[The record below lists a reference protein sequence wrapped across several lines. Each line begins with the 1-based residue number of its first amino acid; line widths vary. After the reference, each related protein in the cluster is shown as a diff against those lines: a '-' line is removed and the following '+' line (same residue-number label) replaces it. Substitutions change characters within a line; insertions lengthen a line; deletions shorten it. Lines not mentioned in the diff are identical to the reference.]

1 MNQVTNDRGYLGL
14 LSRRRLLQSAAVGGF
29 GIGVAAL
36 IGCGDDDDDD
46 APAPAAATAA
56 PAATAATEAP
66 AATATA
72 AAAGTARPTATAALQ
87 AATPTATAAAPV
99 ATKHGGFLQFIQPA
113 GYQGTNIDP
122 YYTDTSVG
130 INTIMGKMFYESLL
144 NTDFSNQ
151 EWRSPYSIVPW
162 LAESWE
168 QADDVTYAL
177 TIRGGVKFHNGATL
191 TADDV
196 GFTYER
202 ATAEDANR
210 NNWTV
215 GRFID
220 GFEVVNENTIRLTA
234 PGPNAEF
241 LEAVNSYI
249 SQIAIMPRSAEAAGV
264 DFSSE
269 AVGTGPFRV
278 KDWQADSTTTVTRF
292 EDYWGGGIPGGEV
305 GRPYLDGLRITPG
318 DDATQSASFIAGE
331 LDILSRNDRIQ
342 AKPILDAVPEAKTVG
357 FPSDY
362 IYGIGFNWLRPPFGD
377 IRVRQAVHLA
387 ISRQDVD
394 AAANFGDGVISGPMT
409 IQRDGYTYSSDQL
422 LEEPGFRAAKEAD
435 RAEAAKLFAAAGFAD
450 GFAAD
455 LVYNTRLAVAPV
467 YGEAVQPQLKEVLKL
482 DLTLVPMDTAS
493 YGAARRAQPADI
505 DGLFVHLAGGV
516 ARPSTAVAQY
526 HSSSTNPQT
535 VGWNDPAL
543 DALIDQG
550 KVEFDDAARGAI
562 FQKVEQAM
570 IDAQL
575 WASISAPSLIRMWQ
589 PWINDWRDNR
599 AQRQSIMN
607 PSWIWMDVETAP
619 ENRLS

>member
-1 MNQVTNDRGYLGL
+1 MNNEVTNSAGYLGL
-14 LSRRRLLQSAAVGGF
+14 LSRRRLLQSAAIGGL
-29 GIGVAAL
+29 GLGVAAL

-46 APAPAAATAA
+46 AAAPAATTAPAATAAPAGTEAAATATAA
-56 PAATAATEAP
+56 PAATATATPALQ

-72 AAAGTARPTATAALQ
+72 
-87 AATPTATAAAPV
+87 TPAAPV

-144 NTDFSNQ
+144 NTDFSNV

-168 QADDVTYAL
+168 QADDVTYTM
-177 TIRGGVKFHNGATL
+177 TIRGGVKFHNGGTL

-202 ATAEDANR
+202 ATAEDAIR
-210 NNWTV
+210 NNWK
-215 GRFID
+215 RFIAE
-220 GFEVVNENTIRLTA
+220 FEVVDDQTIKLVS

-249 SQIAIMPRSAEAAGV
+249 SQVAIMPRSGEAAGI
-264 DFSSE
+264 DFSIES
-269 AVGTGPFRV
+269 AGTGPFRV
-278 KDWQADSTTTVTRF
+278 KDWQADSVTTVTRF
-292 EDYWGGGIPGGEV
+292 EDYWGGGHPGGEV
-305 GRPYLDGLRITPG
+305 GRPYLDGLRISPG
-318 DDATQSASFIAGE
+318 DDATQSAAFIAGE

-362 IYGIGFNWLRPPFGD
+362 IYGISFNQHRAPFGD
-377 IRVRQAVHLA
+377 LRVRQAVHLA

-409 IQRDGYTYSSDQL
+409 IEREGYTLSNADL
-422 LEEPGFRAAKEAD
+422 LQQPGFREAKDAD
-435 RAEAAKLFAAAGFAD
+435 RAEAAKLMAAAGFAD
-450 GFAAD
+450 GLQAD

-467 YGEAVQPQLKEVLKL
+467 YGEAVQPQLKEVLGL

-493 YGAARRAQPADI
+493 YSQARGAQPAEI

-526 HSSSTNPQT
+526 HSSHSSAKSA
-535 VGWNDPAL
+535 GWNDPKI
-543 DALIDQG
+543 DALIDAG
-550 KVEFDDAARGAI
+550 KLEFDLEARGAV
-562 FQKVEQAM
+562 FQQLEQAM
-570 IDAQL
+570 IDGVL
-575 WASISAPSLIRMWQ
+575 WASISAPSLIRMSQ
-589 PWINDWRDNR
+589 PWVYDWRDNR

-607 PSWIWMDVETAP
+607 PSWIWMNVEEAP
-619 ENRLS
+619 DNRLS

>member
-1 MNQVTNDRGYLGL
+1 MKNETTSSAGYLGL
-14 LSRRRLLQSAAVGGF
+14 LSRRRLLKSTAIGGF
-29 GIGVAAL
+29 GLGLAAI

-46 APAPAAATAA
+46 DAAPAATTAPAAAT
-56 PAATAATEAP
+56 P
-66 AATATA
+66 TATA
-72 AAAGTARPTATAALQ
+72 AAAEATPTAAAATATPTARPALQ
-87 AATPTATAAAPV
+87 AATPTATPTPQV
-99 ATKHGGFLQFIQPA
+99 ATKHGGYLQFIQPA

-144 NTDFSNQ
+144 NTDFTNE

-168 QADDVTYAL
+168 QQDDVTYTLA
-177 TIRGGVKFHNGATL
+177 IRQGVKFHNGATL
-191 TADDV
+191 SADDV

-202 ATAEDANR
+202 ATAEDAIR
-210 NNWTV
+210 NNWK
-215 GRFID
+215 RFIA
-220 GFEVVNENTIRLTA
+220 GFEVVDAQSIKLVS

-249 SQIAIMPRSAEAAGV
+249 SQVAIMPRSAEAEGL

-269 AVGTGPFRV
+269 SAGTGPFRV

-292 EDYWGGGIPGGEV
+292 EDYWGGGHPGGEV
-305 GRPYLDGLRITPG
+305 GRPYLDGLRISPG
-318 DDATQSASFIAGE
+318 DDATQSAAFIAGE
-331 LDILSRNDRIQ
+331 LDILSRNDRVQ
-342 AKPILDAVPEAKTVG
+342 AKPILDAVPEAETSG
-357 FPSDY
+357 FPSDWT
-362 IYGIGFNWLRPPFGD
+362 YGIGFNQHRPPFGD

-394 AAANFGDGVISGPMT
+394 AAANFGDGVINGPMT
-409 IQRDGYTYSSDQL
+409 IERTGYTYSNADLLQL
-422 LEEPGFRAAKEAD
+422 PGYRAAKDED
-435 RAEAAKLFAAAGFAD
+435 RAEAVKLMAAAGFAD
-450 GFAAD
+450 GLKAD

-467 YGEAVQPQLKEVLKL
+467 YGEAVQPQLKEVLGL

-493 YGAARRAQPADI
+493 YSQARGAQPAEI
-505 DGLFVHLAGGV
+505 DGLYVHLAGGV

-526 HSSSTNPQT
+526 HSSHSSAKS
-535 VGWNDPAL
+535 VGINDPTV
-543 DALIDQG
+543 DSLIDAA
-550 KVEFDDAARGAI
+550 KVEFDPDARGAI
-562 FQKVEQAM
+562 FQQLEQAM
-570 IDAQL
+570 IASVL

-589 PWINDWRDNR
+589 PWIHDWRDNR

-607 PSWIWMDVETAP
+607 PSWIWMDVSEAP

>member
-1 MNQVTNDRGYLGL
+1 MNNETTGSTGYLGL
-14 LSRRRLLQSAAVGGF
+14 LSRRRLLKSTAIGGF
-29 GIGVAAL
+29 GLGLAAI

-46 APAPAAATAA
+46 DGAAAPAATTA
-56 PAATAATEAP
+56 PAATAAA
-66 AATATA
+66 ADATATA
-72 AAAGTARPTATAALQ
+72 TPTATPALQ
-87 AATPTATAAAPV
+87 AATETATPAPAV

-144 NTDFSNQ
+144 NTDFSNE
-151 EWRSPYSIVPW
+151 EWRSPYNIVPW

-168 QADDVTYAL
+168 QQDDVTYTLA
-177 TIRGGVKFHNGATL
+177 IRQGVKFHNGATL

-202 ATAEDANR
+202 ATAEDAIR
-210 NNWTV
+210 NNWK
-215 GRFID
+215 RFIA
-220 GFEVVNENTIRLTA
+220 GFEVIDDQSIKLVS

-249 SQIAIMPRSAEAAGV
+249 SQVAIMPRSAEASGL

-269 AVGTGPFRV
+269 SAGTGPYRV

-292 EDYWGGGIPGGEV
+292 EDYWGGGHPGGEV
-305 GRPYLDGLRITPG
+305 GRPYLDGLRISPG
-318 DDATQSASFIAGE
+318 DDATQSAAFIAGE

-342 AKPILDAVPEAKTVG
+342 AKPILDAVPEANTSG
-357 FPSDY
+357 FPSDW
-362 IYGIGFNWLRPPFGD
+362 IYGISFNQHVPPFGD
-377 IRVRQAVHLA
+377 LRVRQAVHLA

-409 IQRDGYTYSSDQL
+409 IERDGYTYSNAEL
-422 LEEPGFRAAKEAD
+422 LQQAGYRAAKDED
-435 RAEAAKLFAAAGFAD
+435 RAEAVKLMAAAGFAD
-450 GFAAD
+450 GLKAD

-467 YGEAVQPQLKEVLKL
+467 YGEAVQPQLKEVLGL
-482 DLTLVPMDTAS
+482 DLALVPMDTAS
-493 YGAARRAQPADI
+493 YSQARGAQPAEI

-526 HSSSTNPQT
+526 HSSGASAKS
-535 VGWNDPAL
+535 VGWNDPKI
-543 DALIDQG
+543 DALIDAA
-550 KVEFDDAARGAI
+550 KVEFDIEARGEI
-562 FQKVEQAM
+562 FQQLEQAM
-570 IDAQL
+570 IDGVL

-589 PWINDWRDNR
+589 PWVHDWRDNR

-607 PSWIWMDVETAP
+607 PSWIWMDVSEAP